1 MTKKDQSET
10 KAIESRMV
18 KVKITAC
25 YIKCQVKV
33 ICKLDRNEV
42 TSAPQF
48 IDSGAYHGGD
58 YPSPDRGRLDDAF
71 SDCRL
76 ESRVAKH
83 SHRHPVGPSRTM
95 SLLPSVEGKVHSP
108 WFLLSNPCWNLTI
121 VRYALALLFVREI
134 HTRTLTLNVQNK
146 AEATTDFSLIVFTP
160 EKRKNLADVTPLQCD
175 ANPRT

>member
-1 MTKKDQSET
+1 MK
-10 KAIESRMV
+10 SRMV

-48 IDSGAYHGGD
+48 IDSGAFHGGD
-58 YPSPDRGRLDDAF
+58 YPSRLDDAF

-95 SLLPSVEGKVHSP
+95 SLLR
-108 WFLLSNPCWNLTI
+108 FIAIN
-121 VRYALALLFVREI
+121 
-134 HTRTLTLNVQNK
+134 
-146 AEATTDFSLIVFTP
+146 
-160 EKRKNLADVTPLQCD
+160 
-175 ANPRT
+175 